1 MFPSKQIIESHL
13 ALYFKELTKGVHQ
26 IEILKGALTQQDSFD
41 PYLIFYYLSSNK
53 PYISVSDLMSFIEYN
68 THYHRNNNL
77 QIGINDVQDIF
88 RQHSIKYCGE
98 LSYSELC
105 FKYNI

>member
-13 ALYFKELTKGVHQ
+13 SLYFEELIKGIRQ

-53 PYISVSDLMSFIEYN
+53 SYISISDLMSFIEYN
-68 THYHRNNNL
+68 TL
-77 QIGINDVQDIF
+77 
-88 RQHSIKYCGE
+88 
-98 LSYSELC
+98 LS
-105 FKYNI
+105 